1 MGEKGLGEE
10 SNFGRAYMNEVVQQV
25 PDTFNGMF
33 LGFSVFWLAIAAYV
47 LRLGHLLKQL
57 EKR

>member
-1 MGEKGLGEE
+1 
-10 SNFGRAYMNEVVQQV
+10 MNEVVQQV

-33 LGFSVFWLAIAAYV
+33 LGFSVFWFAIAAYV